1 MDPKVATP
9 SLTPEFWALALG
21 VAEAVEVATARV
33 EVDELPKAERGG
45 KGLLDGTGAVGF
57 LGIVSTAPQN

>member
-9 SLTPEFWALALG
+9 SLTPEFLAFAPG
-21 VAEAVEVATARV
+21 VDEAVAVATARV
-33 EVDELPKAERGG
+33 AVDELPKAGRGG
-45 KGLLDGTGAVGF
+45 KALMDGTGAVGF